1 MKSVCFSI
9 LFKVFSSS
17 NGSKINQQIDAGPP
31 FFSIFFRASIFDPFL
46 SSFGFLL
53 HPFCPPFGS
62 HLAPFWLPLAPFW
75 LPSDTIWVL
84 FGARW
89 LPLAPF
95 LLFLVTFWFPLLS
108 FSHPWAQFSFFLFN
122 FLIFKFP
129 RIFPVAFYKNYIK
142 SIGNEMVSQ
151 FNVFLTICF
160 FSCHVFLHPISKKTR
175 TRPKAPPS
183 KTSFRSH
190 RDLPWTRSGNLPQA
204 T

>member
-1 MKSVCFSI
+1 MLVAPFWHLFS
-9 LFKVFSSS
+9 
-17 NGSKINQQIDAGPP
+17 GIDLLDA
-31 FFSIFFRASIFDPFL
+31 FW
-46 SSFGFLL
+46 SSFGSPLA
-53 HPFCPPFGS
+53 PFGS
-62 HLAPFWLPLAPFW
+62 PLAPFGSLLVPFGSLLAPFWHPLGPFWRPLAPFG
-75 LPSDTIWVL
+75 SL
-84 FGARW
+84 FAIFGYILVSFGFPFRT
-89 LPLAPF
+89 LGLNFHVF
-95 LLFLVTFWFPLLS
+95 LLI
-108 FSHPWAQFSFFLFN
+108 
-122 FLIFKFP
+122 FLIFKFH
-129 RIFPVAFYKNYIK
+129 RIFPVAFYKNYVK

>member
-1 MKSVCFSI
+1 MKSLFLQLI
-9 LFKVFSSS
+9 LKVA
-17 NGSKINQQIDAGPP
+17 KMAQKMTH
-31 FFSIFFRASIFDPFL
+31 FL
-46 SSFGFLL
+46 VLV
-53 HPFCPPFGS
+53 
-62 HLAPFWLPLAPFW
+62 APFWHLFSGIDLLRHFGRPLARLWLPLAR
-75 LPSDTIWVL
+75 L
-84 FGARW
+84 W
-89 LPLAPF
+89 LPLAS
-95 LLFLVTFWFPLLS
+95 FWFPLALFWLFLDS
-108 FSHPWAQFSFFLFN
+108 LRLPFGDLWLNCGALWFLFSTLGLDFHVFSLN
-122 FLIFKFP
+122 FLIFKFH
-129 RIFPVAFYKNYIK
+129 RIFSVAFYKNYVK